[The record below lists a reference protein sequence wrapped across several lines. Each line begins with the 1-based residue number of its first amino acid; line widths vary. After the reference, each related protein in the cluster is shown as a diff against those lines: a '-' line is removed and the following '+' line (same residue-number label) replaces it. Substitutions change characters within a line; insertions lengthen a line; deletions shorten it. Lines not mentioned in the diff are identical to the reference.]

1 MSQQHRNEKE
11 EEKRG
16 EKEEEKR
23 NEKNQGWDEKWQQ
36 NPVRAIAVAAILIW
50 GGIVA
55 LIGNFASI
63 RWEGW
68 AIFLIGTGIILLIKA
83 GVRLMPAYR
92 RPAGGSF
99 IIGLVL
105 LGVGLGDLLGWQFVW
120 PVILIVIALV
130 IIFRGVYR
138 RPKL

>member
-1 MSQQHRNEKE
+1 MSEQRHDEKE

-23 NEKNQGWDEKWQQ
+23 HEKGQSLDEKWRHD
-36 NPVRAIAVAAILIW
+36 PVRTMTLAAILIW

-55 LIGNFASI
+55 LLDNFI
-63 RWEGW
+63 KGWRGWET
-68 AIFLIGTGIILLIKA
+68 FLIGAGVIMLIKA

-105 LGVGLGDLLGWQFVW
+105 IGVGLGDIVGWNYVW
-120 PVILIVIALV
+120 PVVLILIALV
-130 IIFRGVYR
+130 IIFRGVMR
-138 RPKL
+138 RR